1 MVTDIFNGY
10 TYIYICT
17 SFNIINIYVYIV
29 MYYMYILMYFTYI
42 LCIYIWNLHT
52 HHQTYIYI
60 WDLLGHTSVIVLDN
74 SLGLYIKNIM
84 DYNGKQ

>member
-1 MVTDIFNGY
+1 
-10 TYIYICT
+10 
-17 SFNIINIYVYIV
+17 
-29 MYYMYILMYFTYI
+29 MYILMYFTYI
-42 LCIYIWNLHT
+42 LCIYIYIWNLHT

>member
-1 MVTDIFNGY
+1 ME
-10 TYIYICT
+10 
-17 SFNIINIYVYIV
+17 
-29 MYYMYILMYFTYI
+29 FTYSSPNI
-42 LCIYIWNLHT
+42 
-52 HHQTYIYI
+52 YIYI